1 MHSTTAKTLIE
12 QLALARHPEG
22 GWFKETYRAS
32 DKLAAQALPARF
44 DGDRSASTA
53 IYFLLEAGDIS
64 ALHRIQSDEVW
75 HFYAG
80 STLRVH
86 GIFPDGTYQ
95 GGNSAPIWL
104 RASSSRPWCL
114 RAAGLAQDWPKAT
127 LPWWAARW
135 HPVLTLLTLNWRKR
149 SSYLPATHNTL
160 N

>member
-1 MHSTTAKTLIE
+1 MHTTAAKTLIE

-44 DGDRSASTA
+44 GGDRSASTA

-95 GGNSAPIWL
+95 EWKLGANL
-104 RASSSRPWCL
+104 
-114 RAAGLAQDWPKAT
+114 AAGEQFQAVVPASCWFGAELAEGDFA
-127 LPWWAARW
+127 L
-135 HPVLTLLTLNWRKR
+135 VG
-149 SSYLPATHNTL
+149 
-160 N
+160 